1 MTVGRPQP
9 HREGNLRAAKPA
21 PRTDVSLQRDA
32 AVRPATVADEP
43 TAVATLAQAFWSD
56 PFIVHFYPD
65 DSIRA
70 RRINR
75 FFQLLWKVNTL
86 LGNVAITDRCEAV
99 ALWRPPNRWRI
110 QRLTIAANLPAM
122 LRAYGLATGRVIR
135 CLSVMEKHHPCQSH
149 WYLATV
155 GTDPAHQGRG
165 LAGRLIRTGLDR
177 CNAVGEPAY
186 LEAASE
192 SLVSFYGG
200 MGFQLLGEVKVPSG
214 PSFYPMWREPA

>member
-1 MTVGRPQP
+1 MAEINLEPGKSARRATVG
-9 HREGNLRAAKPA
+9 
-21 PRTDVSLQRDA
+21 
-32 AVRPATVADEP
+32 DEP
-43 TAVATLAQAFWSD
+43 TAVRTLARAFWSD
-56 PFIVHFYPD
+56 PFLVHFYPD
-65 DSIRA
+65 EAVRS
-70 RRINR
+70 RRIKR
-75 FFQLLWKVNTL
+75 FFQLLWQVSMP
-86 LGNVAITDRCEAV
+86 LGHVAVTDRCEAV

-110 QRLTIAANLPAM
+110 QRLTIAANLPAT

-177 CNAVGEPAY
+177 CDGVGEPAY

-192 SLVSFYGG
+192 NLVSFYVG